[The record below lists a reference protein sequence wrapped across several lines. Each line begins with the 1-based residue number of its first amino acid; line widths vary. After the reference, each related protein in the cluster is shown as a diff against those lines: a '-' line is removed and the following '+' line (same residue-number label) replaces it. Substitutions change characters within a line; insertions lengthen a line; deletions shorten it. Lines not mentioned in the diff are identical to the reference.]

1 MSPRTA
7 SLSVTATGLRI
18 GIAHAPRPAPVH
30 GDALMLQA
38 ALLEPRTARP
48 ASLLRRMVCAAWSW
62 L

>member
-7 SLSVTATGLRI
+7 SLAVTATGLRI
-18 GIAHAPRPAPVH
+18 GIAHQRPAMPVH
-30 GDALMLQA
+30 GDHLTLQA

-48 ASLLRRMVCAAWSW
+48 LSLLERILGAVWGW